1 MQIKHSI
8 TQSQRLNLTTAIQQS
23 LQYLQ
28 LPIQELGSYL
38 EELSMKNPLL
48 EVELPPIG
56 EPYPHEPTLLYDN
69 DEILVKDIFI
79 SEGRRRASDGLFADF
94 TALYTTEKSLPE
106 YLLEQLGQM
115 PELDDRLL
123 KLCRYLVGCLNSAGY
138 MDCPLPEL
146 AGELGISLFDV
157 EQALYV
163 IQMLD
168 PPGVGAR
175 DLSECL
181 LIQLAQSSKFNAL
194 NVALVRVGLP
204 LLAENDMAG
213 LCRLLDADDKQIA
226 AAADII
232 RSLNPIPSQGFG
244 SGEGLTYIVPEAT
257 VYREGSKLTVQMNR
271 SSLPRVTLQQ
281 DYCAMLGQ
289 EEFSDAHS
297 YLKKAM
303 SEAKDVLYGLGER
316 EKTLHKLIL
325 ALTEY
330 QRGFFLRGEDLKPL
344 TMVELARRLD
354 CSVSTVSRA
363 VQDKYILF
371 GEKLLPLRSLF
382 VVGLNFSGDEAV
394 ASGAIKRQLQNFIAG
409 EDKARPL
416 SDESLR
422 AKFSELGLN
431 ISRRTI
437 AKYRSEL
444 NIPSTTHRRR
454 R

>member
-1 MQIKHSI
+1 
-8 TQSQRLNLTTAIQQS
+8 
-23 LQYLQ
+23 
-28 LPIQELGSYL
+28 
-38 EELSMKNPLL
+38 
-48 EVELPPIG
+48 
-56 EPYPHEPTLLYDN
+56 
-69 DEILVKDIFI
+69 
-79 SEGRRRASDGLFADF
+79 
-94 TALYTTEKSLPE
+94 
-106 YLLEQLGQM
+106 
-115 PELDDRLL
+115 
-123 KLCRYLVGCLNSAGY
+123 
-138 MDCPLPEL
+138 
-146 AGELGISLFDV
+146 
-157 EQALYV
+157 
-163 IQMLD
+163 
-168 PPGVGAR
+168 
-175 DLSECL
+175 
-181 LIQLAQSSKFNAL
+181 
-194 NVALVRVGLP
+194 
-204 LLAENDMAG
+204 
-213 LCRLLDADDKQIA
+213 
-226 AAADII
+226 
-232 RSLNPIPSQGFG
+232 
-244 SGEGLTYIVPEAT
+244 
-257 VYREGSKLTVQMNR
+257 
-271 SSLPRVTLQQ
+271 
-281 DYCAMLGQ
+281 MLGQ

-382 VVGLNFSGDEAV
+382 AVGLNFSGDEAV

-409 EDKARPL
+409 EDKAHPL